1 MYDSKNKEAV
11 EQFVKVLKDC
21 VDLNGKVNW
30 NIATTQLNEAFQETS
45 KRDAWAKR
53 YERLKFGNKNLT
65 LSKKKEIKTKVKT
78 VSMTDK
84 KKTIIELMK
93 YSVTL
98 EALQLKTNSSKY
110 EVLGMLKEIEL
121 EGVYSIKE
129 NYDGETFFYILER
142 NLIPEKV
149 SYSHAIGETKRFTF
163 MVISDS
169 HLGSKNEQLTFL
181 HYLYDEAARR
191 GIKNVYHCGDIS
203 EGFKKSRD
211 DHMYSLHSIGF
222 DDQADYII
230 RNYPERKNIHTYFI
244 TGNHDHFHIQNG
256 GANIGKRITASRKD
270 MTYLGINTAV
280 IQLTPNCKMELFHPQ
295 DGSSYAVSYSGQ
307 KYLDSLS
314 GGDKPNI
321 LFVGHHHKYISMWY
335 RNVWYFEVP
344 STHLQSDWEKGK
356 RIRNDSGALVV
367 TVEVDS
373 EGTLLDCNH
382 SMIPHIKHIK
392 DDWKSYA
399 IIK

>member
-1 MYDSKNKEAV
+1 MYDFKKVKDRARLVDIAHSYLNKFAQVKWGEAFAALNKEFNESVSRDSWRKRYDRLDVKAPTFSAV
-11 EQFVKVLKDC
+11 KDESKKVDPSK
-21 VDLNGKVNW
+21 
-30 NIATTQLNEAFQETS
+30 
-45 KRDAWAKR
+45 KRDGL
-53 YERLKFGNKNLT
+53 LKMIQNNSK
-65 LSKKKEIKTKVKT
+65 LSYI
-78 VSMTDK
+78 MDK
-84 KKTIIELMK
+84 LG
-93 YSVTL
+93 L
-98 EALQLKTNSSKY
+98 SKY
-110 EVLGMLKEIEL
+110 EVLGLVKEIES
-121 EGVYSIKE
+121 EGIYKIKDAWD
-129 NYDGETFFYILER
+129 DGEPIFTLEKS
-142 NLIPEKV
+142 LIPERQV
-149 SYSHAIGETKRFTF
+149 YQHAIGETTKFTF

-181 HYLYDEAARR
+181 HYLYDEAQRR
-191 GIKNVYHCGDIS
+191 GITNVYHCGDIS

-230 RNYPERKNIHTYFI
+230 RNYPEREGITTFFI

-256 GANIGKRITASRKD
+256 GANIGKRISASRKD
-270 MTYLGINTAV
+270 MQYLGINTAV

-295 DGSSYAVSYSGQ
+295 DGSSYALSYSGQ

-314 GGDKPNI
+314 GGDKPHI
-321 LFVGHHHKYISMWY
+321 IFVGHHHKYISMWY

-356 RIRNDSGALVV
+356 RIRNDSGALII

-373 EGTLLDCNH
+373 TGTLMDCNH

-399 IIK
+399 TKQE

>member
-1 MYDSKNKEAV
+1 MYNHKKVADRAKLVDIAHGYLNRYAQVKWGEALTALNKE
-11 EQFVKVLKDC
+11 F
-21 VDLNGKVNW
+21 
-30 NIATTQLNEAFQETS
+30 NENAS
-45 KRDAWAKR
+45 RNAWRKR
-53 YERLKFGNKNLT
+53 YETLDAKAPSFSAIKND
-65 LSKKKEIKTKVKT
+65 SKKIDPSKKRDGLLKMIQASATLT
-78 VSMTDK
+78 QIIDK
-84 KKTIIELMK
+84 LG
-93 YSVTL
+93 L
-98 EALQLKTNSSKY
+98 SKY
-110 EVLGMLKEIEL
+110 EVLGLVKEIES
-121 EGVYSIKE
+121 EGIYKIKDAWE
-129 NYDGETFFYILER
+129 DGQPIFTIEKSLVPER
-142 NLIPEKV
+142 QI
-149 SYSHAIGETKRFTF
+149 YQHAIGETTKFTF
-163 MVISDS
+163 MVVSDS

-181 HYLYDEAARR
+181 HYLYDEAQRR
-191 GIKNVYHCGDIS
+191 GITNIYHCGDIS

-230 RNYPERKNIHTYFI
+230 RNYPEREGITTFFI

-256 GANIGKRITASRKD
+256 GANIGKRIAASRKD
-270 MTYLGINTAV
+270 MQYLGINTAV

-295 DGSSYAVSYSGQ
+295 DGSSYALSYSGQ

-314 GGDKPNI
+314 GGDKPHMI
-321 LFVGHHHKYISMWY
+321 FVGHHHKYISMWY

-356 RIRNDSGALVV
+356 RIRNDSGALVI

-373 EGTLLDCNH
+373 TGTLMDCNH

-399 IIK
+399 TKQE

>member
-1 MYDSKNKEAV
+1 MYDFKKVADRARLVDIAHGYLNKFAQVKWGEAFKALNKE
-11 EQFVKVLKDC
+11 F
-21 VDLNGKVNW
+21 
-30 NIATTQLNEAFQETS
+30 NES
-45 KRDAWAKR
+45 VSRDSWRKR
-53 YERLKFGNKNLT
+53 YDRLDVKAPTFSAVKDD
-65 LSKKKEIKTKVKT
+65 SKKVDPSKKREGLLKMIQSNSKL
-78 VSMTDK
+78 SQIMDK
-84 KKTIIELMK
+84 LG
-93 YSVTL
+93 L
-98 EALQLKTNSSKY
+98 SKY
-110 EVLGMLKEIEL
+110 EVLGLVKEIES
-121 EGVYSIKE
+121 EGIYKIKDAWD
-129 NYDGETFFYILER
+129 DGEPIFTLEKS
-142 NLIPEKV
+142 LIPERQV
-149 SYSHAIGETKRFTF
+149 YQHAIGETSKFTF

-181 HYLYDEAARR
+181 HYLYDEAERR
-191 GIKNVYHCGDIS
+191 GITNIYHCGDIS

-230 RNYPERKNIHTYFI
+230 RNYPEREGITTFFI

-256 GANIGKRITASRKD
+256 GANIGKRIAASRKD
-270 MTYLGINTAV
+270 MQYLGINTAV

-295 DGSSYAVSYSGQ
+295 DGSSYALSYSGQ

-314 GGDKPNI
+314 GGDKPHMI
-321 LFVGHHHKYISMWY
+321 FVGHHHKYISMWY

-356 RIRNDSGALVV
+356 RIRNDSGALII

-373 EGTLLDCNH
+373 TGTLMDCNH

-392 DDWKSYA
+392 DDWKAYA
-399 IIK
+399 TKSE

>member
-1 MYDSKNKEAV
+1 MYDFKKVADRARLVDIAHGYLNKFAQVKWGEAFKALNKEFNESVSRDSWRKRYDRLDVKAPSFSAV
-11 EQFVKVLKDC
+11 KDESKKVDPSK
-21 VDLNGKVNW
+21 
-30 NIATTQLNEAFQETS
+30 
-45 KRDAWAKR
+45 KRDGL
-53 YERLKFGNKNLT
+53 LKMIQASSTLT
-65 LSKKKEIKTKVKT
+65 QI
-78 VSMTDK
+78 MDK
-84 KKTIIELMK
+84 LGLT
-93 YSVTL
+93 
-98 EALQLKTNSSKY
+98 KY
-110 EVLGMLKEIEL
+110 EVLGLVKEIES
-121 EGVYSIKE
+121 EGIYKIKDAWE
-129 NYDGETFFYILER
+129 DGQPIFTIEKS
-142 NLIPEKV
+142 LIPERQI
-149 SYSHAIGETKRFTF
+149 YQHAIGETTKFTF

-181 HYLYDEAARR
+181 HYLYDEAQRR
-191 GIKNVYHCGDIS
+191 GITNIYHCGDIS

-230 RNYPERKNIHTYFI
+230 RNYPEREGITTFFI

-256 GANIGKRITASRKD
+256 GANIGKRIAASRKD
-270 MTYLGINTAV
+270 MQYLGINTAV

-295 DGSSYAVSYSGQ
+295 DGSSYALSYSGQ

-314 GGDKPNI
+314 GGDKPHMI
-321 LFVGHHHKYISMWY
+321 FVGHHHKYISMWY

-356 RIRNDSGALVV
+356 RIRNDSGALVI

-373 EGTLLDCNH
+373 TGTLIDCNH

-399 IIK
+399 TKQE

>member
-1 MYDSKNKEAV
+1 MYDFKKVADRARLVDIAHGYLNKFAQVKWGEAFKALNKE
-11 EQFVKVLKDC
+11 F
-21 VDLNGKVNW
+21 
-30 NIATTQLNEAFQETS
+30 NES
-45 KRDAWAKR
+45 VSRDSWRKR
-53 YERLKFGNKNLT
+53 YDRLDVKAPTFSAVKDET
-65 LSKKKEIKTKVKT
+65 KKVDPSKKREGLLKMIQSNSKL
-78 VSMTDK
+78 SQIMDK
-84 KKTIIELMK
+84 LG
-93 YSVTL
+93 L
-98 EALQLKTNSSKY
+98 SKY
-110 EVLGMLKEIEL
+110 EVLGLVKEIES
-121 EGVYSIKE
+121 EGIYKIKDAWD
-129 NYDGETFFYILER
+129 DGEPIFTLEKS
-142 NLIPEKV
+142 LIPERQV
-149 SYSHAIGETKRFTF
+149 YQHAIGETSKFTF

-181 HYLYDEAARR
+181 HYLYDEAERR
-191 GIKNVYHCGDIS
+191 GITNIYHCGDIS

-230 RNYPERKNIHTYFI
+230 RNYPEREGITTFFI

-256 GANIGKRITASRKD
+256 GANIGKRISASRKD
-270 MTYLGINTAV
+270 MQYLGINTAV

-295 DGSSYAVSYSGQ
+295 DGSSYALSYSGQ

-314 GGDKPNI
+314 GGDKPHMI
-321 LFVGHHHKYISMWY
+321 FVGHHHKYISMWY

-356 RIRNDSGALVV
+356 RIRNDSGALII

-373 EGTLLDCNH
+373 TGTLMDCNH

-399 IIK
+399 TKSE

>member
-1 MYDSKNKEAV
+1 MYDFKKVKDRARLVDIAHSYLNKFAQVKWGEAFTALNKEFNESV
-11 EQFVKVLKDC
+11 SRDSWRKRYDRLDVKVPTFSAVKDESKK
-21 VDLNGKVNW
+21 VDPSK
-30 NIATTQLNEAFQETS
+30 
-45 KRDAWAKR
+45 KRDGL
-53 YERLKFGNKNLT
+53 LKMIQNNSK
-65 LSKKKEIKTKVKT
+65 LSYI
-78 VSMTDK
+78 MDK
-84 KKTIIELMK
+84 LG
-93 YSVTL
+93 L
-98 EALQLKTNSSKY
+98 SKY
-110 EVLGMLKEIEL
+110 EVLGLVKEIES
-121 EGVYSIKE
+121 EGIYKIKDAWD
-129 NYDGETFFYILER
+129 DGEPIFTLEKS
-142 NLIPEKV
+142 LIPERQV
-149 SYSHAIGETKRFTF
+149 YQHAIGETTKFTF

-181 HYLYDEAARR
+181 HYLYDEAQRR
-191 GIKNVYHCGDIS
+191 GITNVYHCGDIS

-230 RNYPERKNIHTYFI
+230 RNYPEREGITTFFI

-256 GANIGKRITASRKD
+256 GANIGKRIAASRKD
-270 MTYLGINTAV
+270 MQYLGINTAV

-295 DGSSYAVSYSGQ
+295 DGSSYALSYSGQ

-314 GGDKPNI
+314 GGDKPHMI
-321 LFVGHHHKYISMWY
+321 FVGHHHKYISMWY

-356 RIRNDSGALVV
+356 RIRNDSGALIV

-373 EGTLLDCNH
+373 TGTLMDCNH

-399 IIK
+399 TKQE

>member
-1 MYDSKNKEAV
+1 MYNFKNVKDRGRLVAIAHSYLNKFAQVKWIEAIPALNKEFGESAS
-11 EQFVKVLKDC
+11 
-21 VDLNGKVNW
+21 N
-30 NIATTQLNEAFQETS
+30 T
-45 KRDAWAKR
+45 AWRKR
-53 YERLKFGNKNLT
+53 YSILNVNAPSFSAIKQTEVIDP
-65 LSKKKEIKTKVKT
+65 SKKKESLLKLIMLNAKL
-78 VSMTDK
+78 SYIMDK
-84 KKTIIELMK
+84 IGL
-93 YSVTL
+93 
-98 EALQLKTNSSKY
+98 SKY
-110 EVLGMLKEIEL
+110 EVLGLIKEIEA
-121 EGVYSIKE
+121 EGIYKIKDAWE
-129 NYDGETFFYILER
+129 NGEPIFTVEKS
-142 NLIPEKV
+142 LIPERIV
-149 SYSHAIGETKRFTF
+149 YSHAIGETQKFTF

-181 HYLYDEAARR
+181 HYLYDEAKRR
-191 GIKNVYHCGDIS
+191 GITNIYHCGDIS

-230 RNYPERKNIHTYFI
+230 KNYPERDGITTFFI

-256 GANIGKRITASRKD
+256 GANIGKRIAASRKD
-270 MTYLGINTAV
+270 MNYLGINTAV

-295 DGSSYAVSYSGQ
+295 DGSAYALSYSGQ

-321 LFVGHHHKYISMWY
+321 IFVGHHHKYISMWY

-356 RIRNDSGALVV
+356 RIRNDSGALII

-373 EGTLLDCNH
+373 EGTLVDCNH

-399 IIK
+399 NKFE

>member
-1 MYDSKNKEAV
+1 MYDYKKVNDRARLVDVAHGYLNKFAQVKWGEAVVALNKE
-11 EQFVKVLKDC
+11 F
-21 VDLNGKVNW
+21 
-30 NIATTQLNEAFQETS
+30 NES
-45 KRDAWAKR
+45 VSRDSWRKR
-53 YERLKFGNKNLT
+53 YDRLDVKAPTFSAIKDDT
-65 LSKKKEIKTKVKT
+65 KKADPSKKREGLLKLIQSNTKL
-78 VSMTDK
+78 SQIMDR
-84 KKTIIELMK
+84 LG
-93 YSVTL
+93 L
-98 EALQLKTNSSKY
+98 SKY
-110 EVLGMLKEIEL
+110 EVLGLVKEIES
-121 EGVYSIKE
+121 EGIYKIKDAWE
-129 NYDGETFFYILER
+129 DGEPIFTI
-142 NLIPEKV
+142 EKSLV
-149 SYSHAIGETKRFTF
+149 PDRQVYQHAIGETSKFTF
-163 MVISDS
+163 MVVSDS

-181 HYLYDEAARR
+181 HYLYDEAERR
-191 GIKNVYHCGDIS
+191 GITNIYHCGDIS

-230 RNYPERKNIHTYFI
+230 RNYPEREGITTFFI

-256 GANIGKRITASRKD
+256 GANIGKRISASRKD
-270 MTYLGINTAV
+270 MQYLGINTAV

-295 DGSSYAVSYSGQ
+295 DGSSYALSYSGQ

-314 GGDKPNI
+314 GGDKPHI
-321 LFVGHHHKYISMWY
+321 IFVGHHHKYISMWY

-356 RIRNDSGALVV
+356 RIRNDSGALVI

-373 EGTLLDCNH
+373 QGTLVDCNH

-399 IIK
+399 TKSE

>member
-1 MYDSKNKEAV
+1 MYKMKDKTSVETLKKIMNKHLLPNGRASWKTATPELNSV
-11 EQFVKVLKDC
+11 FGEQCSPNGWQKRAERLSLTFEQNKKIKMEEPIIDMEGKRLLLIDLLRNRATIPVLMTK
-21 VDLNGKVNW
+21 L
-30 NIATTQLNEAFQETS
+30 ALS
-45 KRDAWAKR
+45 R
-53 YERLKFGNKNLT
+53 YE
-65 LSKKKEIKTKVKT
+65 I
-78 VSMTDK
+78 
-84 KKTIIELMK
+84 
-93 YSVTL
+93 
-98 EALQLKTNSSKY
+98 
-110 EVLGMLKEIEL
+110 LGLIKEIED
-121 EGVYSIKE
+121 EGIFAVKKTEDDE
-129 NYDGETFFYILER
+129 NPFYTLER
-142 NLIPEKV
+142 NLIPERNK
-149 SYSHAIGETKRFTF
+149 YNHAIGETSTFTF

-181 HYLYDEAARR
+181 NFLYDEAERR
-191 GIKNVYHCGDIS
+191 GITNVYHCGDIS

-230 RNYPERKNIHTYFI
+230 RNYPERESVTTYFI

-256 GANIGKRITASRKD
+256 GANIGKRIAASRED
-270 MTYLGINTAV
+270 MVYLGINTAV
-280 IQLTPNCKMELFHPQ
+280 INLTDNCKMELFHPQ
-295 DGSSYAVSYSGQ
+295 DGSAYALSYAGQ

-356 RIRNDSGALVV
+356 RIRNDSGALIV
-367 TVEVDS
+367 TVTVDE
-373 EGTLLDCNH
+373 EGTLVDCNH

-399 IIK
+399 ILK

>member
-1 MYDSKNKEAV
+1 MYDFKKLKDRARLVEIAHGYLNKFAQIKWKEAYPSLNKEFNEHAAADSWRKRYDRLD
-11 EQFVKVLKDC
+11 VKAPSFSALKDQPKT
-21 VDLNGKVNW
+21 VDP
-30 NIATTQLNEAFQETS
+30 
-45 KRDAWAKR
+45 
-53 YERLKFGNKNLT
+53 
-65 LSKKKEIKTKVKT
+65 SKKREGLIKMISLNAKLSAIMQKLGLT
-78 VSMTDK
+78 
-84 KKTIIELMK
+84 
-93 YSVTL
+93 
-98 EALQLKTNSSKY
+98 KY
-110 EVLGMLKEIEL
+110 EVLGL
-121 EGVYSIKE
+121 IKE
-129 NYDGETFFYILER
+129 VESEGIYKIKDAWDNGEPIFTIEKS
-142 NLIPEKV
+142 LIPERQV
-149 SYSHAIGETKRFTF
+149 YSHAIGETSKFTF

-181 HYLYDEAARR
+181 HYLYDEAKLR
-191 GIKNVYHCGDIS
+191 GITNIYHCGDLS

-230 RNYPERKNIHTYFI
+230 RNYPEREGITTFFI

-256 GANIGKRITASRKD
+256 GANIGKRVAASRRD
-270 MTYLGINTAV
+270 MQYLGINTAV

-295 DGSSYAVSYSGQ
+295 DGSSYALSYSGQ

-321 LFVGHHHKYISMWY
+321 IFVGHHHKYISMWY

-356 RIRNDSGALVV
+356 RIRNDSGALVI

-373 EGTLLDCNH
+373 EGTLVDCNH

-399 IIK
+399 TKSE

>member
-1 MYDSKNKEAV
+1 MYDFKKVKDRARLVDIAHGYLNKFAQVKWGEAIVELNKE
-11 EQFVKVLKDC
+11 F
-21 VDLNGKVNW
+21 
-30 NIATTQLNEAFQETS
+30 NES
-45 KRDAWAKR
+45 VSRDSWRKR
-53 YERLKFGNKNLT
+53 YDRLNVKAPTF
-65 LSKKKEIKTKVKT
+65 SAIKTKDIKADP
-78 VSMTDK
+78 SK
-84 KKTIIELMK
+84 KRDGLIKL
-93 YSVTL
+93 VQ
-98 EALQLKTNSSKY
+98 ANSRLTEIMDRLGLSKY
-110 EVLGMLKEIEL
+110 EVLGLIKEIES
-121 EGVYSIKE
+121 EGIYKIKDAWQ
-129 NYDGETFFYILER
+129 DGEPIFAIEKS
-142 NLIPEKV
+142 LIPERQIYEH
-149 SYSHAIGETKRFTF
+149 SIGQTSKFTF

-181 HYLYDEAARR
+181 HFLYDEAEKR
-191 GIKNVYHCGDIS
+191 GIKNIYHCGDLS

-230 RNYPERKNIHTYFI
+230 RNYPERKNINTFFI

-256 GANIGKRITASRKD
+256 GANIGKRVAASRKD

-295 DGSSYAVSYSGQ
+295 DGSAYALSYSGQ

-321 LFVGHHHKYISMWY
+321 IFVGHHHKYISMWY

-356 RIRNDSGALVV
+356 RIRNDSGALII
-367 TVEVDS
+367 TVEVD
-373 EGTLLDCNH
+373 EQGTLVDCNH

-392 DDWKSYA
+392 DDWKYYA
-399 IIK
+399 TQSE

>member
-1 MYDSKNKEAV
+1 MYDFKKVKDRARLVDIAHSYLNKFAQVKWGEAFTALNKEFNESVSRDSWRKRYDRLDVKAPTFSAV
-11 EQFVKVLKDC
+11 KDESKKVDPSK
-21 VDLNGKVNW
+21 
-30 NIATTQLNEAFQETS
+30 
-45 KRDAWAKR
+45 KRDGL
-53 YERLKFGNKNLT
+53 LKMIQNNSK
-65 LSKKKEIKTKVKT
+65 LSYI
-78 VSMTDK
+78 MDK
-84 KKTIIELMK
+84 LG
-93 YSVTL
+93 L
-98 EALQLKTNSSKY
+98 SKY
-110 EVLGMLKEIEL
+110 EVLGLVKEIES
-121 EGVYSIKE
+121 EGIYKIKDAWE
-129 NYDGETFFYILER
+129 DGEPIFTLEKS
-142 NLIPEKV
+142 LIPERQV
-149 SYSHAIGETKRFTF
+149 YQHAIGETTKFTF

-181 HYLYDEAARR
+181 HYLYDEAQRR
-191 GIKNVYHCGDIS
+191 GITNVYHCGDIS

-230 RNYPERKNIHTYFI
+230 RNYPEREGITTFFI

-256 GANIGKRITASRKD
+256 GANIGKRIAASRKD
-270 MTYLGINTAV
+270 MQYLGINTAV

-295 DGSSYAVSYSGQ
+295 DGSSYALSYSGQ

-314 GGDKPNI
+314 GGDKPHMI
-321 LFVGHHHKYISMWY
+321 FVGHHHKYISMWY

-356 RIRNDSGALVV
+356 RIRNDSGALIV

-373 EGTLLDCNH
+373 TGTLMDCNH

-399 IIK
+399 TKSE

>member
-1 MYDSKNKEAV
+1 MYDFKKVKDRARLVDIAHSYLNKFA
-11 EQFVKVLKDC
+11 QVKW
-21 VDLNGKVNW
+21 G
-30 NIATTQLNEAFQETS
+30 EAFTALNREFNESVSRDSWRKRYDRLDVKAPTFS
-45 KRDAWAKR
+45 AVKDESKKVDPSKKRDGL
-53 YERLKFGNKNLT
+53 LKMIQNNSK
-65 LSKKKEIKTKVKT
+65 LSYI
-78 VSMTDK
+78 MDK
-84 KKTIIELMK
+84 LG
-93 YSVTL
+93 L
-98 EALQLKTNSSKY
+98 SKY
-110 EVLGMLKEIEL
+110 EVLGLVKEIES
-121 EGVYSIKE
+121 EGIYKIKDAWE
-129 NYDGETFFYILER
+129 DGEPIFTLEKS
-142 NLIPEKV
+142 LIPERQV
-149 SYSHAIGETKRFTF
+149 YQHAIGETTKFTF

-181 HYLYDEAARR
+181 HYLYDEAQRR
-191 GIKNVYHCGDIS
+191 GITNVYHCGDIS

-230 RNYPERKNIHTYFI
+230 RNYPEREGITTFFI

-256 GANIGKRITASRKD
+256 GANIGKRIAASRKD
-270 MTYLGINTAV
+270 MQYLGINTAV

-295 DGSSYAVSYSGQ
+295 DGSSYALSYSGQ

-314 GGDKPNI
+314 GGDKPHMI
-321 LFVGHHHKYISMWY
+321 FVGHHHKYISMWY

-356 RIRNDSGALVV
+356 RIRNDSGALIV

-373 EGTLLDCNH
+373 TGTLMDCNH

-392 DDWKSYA
+392 EDWKSYA
-399 IIK
+399 TKSE

>member
-1 MYDSKNKEAV
+1 MYDFKKVADRARMVDIAHGYLNKFAQVKWGEAFKALNKE
-11 EQFVKVLKDC
+11 F
-21 VDLNGKVNW
+21 
-30 NIATTQLNEAFQETS
+30 NES
-45 KRDAWAKR
+45 VSRDSWRKR
-53 YERLKFGNKNLT
+53 YDRLDVKAPTFSAVKDE
-65 LSKKKEIKTKVKT
+65 SKKVDPSKKREGLLKMIQSNSKL
-78 VSMTDK
+78 SQIMDK
-84 KKTIIELMK
+84 LG
-93 YSVTL
+93 L
-98 EALQLKTNSSKY
+98 SKY
-110 EVLGMLKEIEL
+110 EVLGLVKEIES
-121 EGVYSIKE
+121 EGIYKIKDAWD
-129 NYDGETFFYILER
+129 DGEPIFTLEKS
-142 NLIPEKV
+142 LIPERQV
-149 SYSHAIGETKRFTF
+149 YQHAIGETSKFTF

-181 HYLYDEAARR
+181 HYLYDEAERR
-191 GIKNVYHCGDIS
+191 GITNIYHCGDIS

-230 RNYPERKNIHTYFI
+230 RNYPEREGITTFFI

-256 GANIGKRITASRKD
+256 GANIGKRIAASRKD
-270 MTYLGINTAV
+270 MQYLGINTAV

-295 DGSSYAVSYSGQ
+295 DGSSYALSYSGQ

-314 GGDKPNI
+314 GGDKPHMI
-321 LFVGHHHKYISMWY
+321 FVGHHHKYISMWY

-356 RIRNDSGALVV
+356 RIRNDSGALII

-373 EGTLLDCNH
+373 TGTLMDCNH

-392 DDWKSYA
+392 DDWKAYA
-399 IIK
+399 TKSE

>member
-1 MYDSKNKEAV
+1 MYDFKKVADRARLVDIAHGYLNKFAQVKWGEAFKALNKE
-11 EQFVKVLKDC
+11 F
-21 VDLNGKVNW
+21 
-30 NIATTQLNEAFQETS
+30 NES
-45 KRDAWAKR
+45 VSRDSWRKR
-53 YERLKFGNKNLT
+53 YDRLDVKAPTFSAVKDE
-65 LSKKKEIKTKVKT
+65 SKKVDPSKKREGLLKMIQSNSKL
-78 VSMTDK
+78 SQIMDK
-84 KKTIIELMK
+84 LG
-93 YSVTL
+93 L
-98 EALQLKTNSSKY
+98 SKY
-110 EVLGMLKEIEL
+110 EVLGLVKEIES
-121 EGVYSIKE
+121 EGIYKIKDAWD
-129 NYDGETFFYILER
+129 DGEPIFTLEKS
-142 NLIPEKV
+142 LIPERQV
-149 SYSHAIGETKRFTF
+149 YQHAIGETSKFTF

-181 HYLYDEAARR
+181 HYLYDEAERR
-191 GIKNVYHCGDIS
+191 GITNIYHCGDIS

-230 RNYPERKNIHTYFI
+230 RNYPEREGITTFFI

-256 GANIGKRITASRKD
+256 GANIGKRIAASRKD
-270 MTYLGINTAV
+270 MQYLGINTAV

-295 DGSSYAVSYSGQ
+295 DGSSYALSYSGQ

-314 GGDKPNI
+314 GGDKPHMI
-321 LFVGHHHKYISMWY
+321 FVGHHHKYISMWY

-356 RIRNDSGALVV
+356 RIRNDSGALII

-373 EGTLLDCNH
+373 TGTLMDCNH

-392 DDWKSYA
+392 DDWKAYA
-399 IIK
+399 TKSE

>member
-1 MYDSKNKEAV
+1 MYDYKKVSDRARMVDIAHGYLNKFAQVKWGEAFKALNKE
-11 EQFVKVLKDC
+11 F
-21 VDLNGKVNW
+21 
-30 NIATTQLNEAFQETS
+30 NES
-45 KRDAWAKR
+45 VSRDSWRKR
-53 YERLKFGNKNLT
+53 YDRLDVKAPTFSAVKDD
-65 LSKKKEIKTKVKT
+65 SKKVDPSKKREGLLKMIQSNSKL
-78 VSMTDK
+78 SQIMDK
-84 KKTIIELMK
+84 LG
-93 YSVTL
+93 L
-98 EALQLKTNSSKY
+98 SKY
-110 EVLGMLKEIEL
+110 EVLGLVKEIES
-121 EGVYSIKE
+121 EGIYKIKDAWD
-129 NYDGETFFYILER
+129 DGEPIFTLEKS
-142 NLIPEKV
+142 LIPERQV
-149 SYSHAIGETKRFTF
+149 YQHAIGETSKFTF

-181 HYLYDEAARR
+181 HYLYDEAERR
-191 GIKNVYHCGDIS
+191 GITNIYHCGDIS

-230 RNYPERKNIHTYFI
+230 RNYPEREGITTFFI

-256 GANIGKRITASRKD
+256 GANIGKRISASRKD
-270 MTYLGINTAV
+270 MQYLGINTAV

-295 DGSSYAVSYSGQ
+295 DGSSYALSYSGQ

-314 GGDKPNI
+314 GGDKPHMI
-321 LFVGHHHKYISMWY
+321 FVGHHHKYISMWY

-356 RIRNDSGALVV
+356 RIRNDSGALII

-373 EGTLLDCNH
+373 TGTLMDCNH

-399 IIK
+399 TKSE